1 MSTSKKVLFS
11 LASIAIG
18 IFAQIHKTKIT
29 GPIFEPILQLCSAPH
44 ESVEAFHK
52 ETGFQQYEPLAGMG
66 IFTPLVCVVTEFMY
80 RLCSTYPEG
89 HIAWGLAVVG
99 VLPMSVIM
107 TIEGGRKGAR
117 GPLRY
122 PIVMGIIHQILGQ
135 SVSIPLIWVPAYIWG
150 RGKGPVN
157 TTRIYLSLLTVLPA
171 VILSVIVFTVDTNSY
186 LWRLAAGIL
195 GGPGLAIVCGS
206 AFWFDNPPCKI
217 STETIAAHMY
227 ATKRVYGIITLLS
240 LTCWAGIVHLIYKSY
255 GFNMNSMYSSLLTD
269 ANEDAGIEFLTLDYI
284 LIYVGIIV
292 GYVAYIRL
300 SAALQV
306 LITFPF
312 IGPAALTIVA
322 EKLELDEC
330 NDSEQ
335 KIKFV

>member
-1 MSTSKKVLFS
+1 MSTPKKVLFS

-44 ESVEAFHK
+44 ESIEAFHK
-52 ETGFQQYEPLAGMG
+52 ATGFQQYEPLAGMG

-80 RLCSTYPEG
+80 RLRSTYPEG

-99 VLPMSVIM
+99 VLPMSIIM

-157 TTRIYLSLLTVLPA
+157 SARVYLSVLTVLPA
-171 VILSVIVFTVDTNSY
+171 VILSVLVFAVDTNSY

-195 GGPGLAIVCGS
+195 GGPGLAVVCGS
-206 AFWFDNPPCKI
+206 AFWFDKPPSKI
-217 STETIAAHMY
+217 SEQTIAAHID
-227 ATKRVYGIITLLS
+227 ATKRVYRFITLLS
-240 LTCWAGIVHLIYKSY
+240 LICWAGIVHLLYKSY
-255 GFNMNSMYSSLLTD
+255 GFDVKAIYSALLTD

-284 LIYVGIIV
+284 LIYVGIII
-292 GYVAYIRL
+292 GYVAYLRW
-300 SAALQV
+300 SAAVQV
-306 LITFPF
+306 LVTFPF

-322 EKLELDEC
+322 EKLEIDEC
-330 NDSEQ
+330 KDSEQ